1 MHLYIISLV
10 WQLPSSGQSFLFLQL
25 RMRWKTSFFLKDNNS
40 NETAKETFGFK
51 PKQHSTQIT
60 EMQCFEKDLLDMIKP
75 LKFRN
80 VQDDI
85 QSKMKH
91 DISKIKSSP
100 NVFVFADKTT
110 NLYEIPPNDYK
121 QLLHENITKT
131 CKKSTKRLENAIN
144 MEAKHIAENIKLGD
158 RIESLAHTP
167 VFITLKDHKENFR
180 IIHPCR
186 LTNPSKS
193 ELGKVS
199 RVISENV
206 NKNLVKSSK
215 VNQWRNTDSVINC
228 FNAIENKSQCF
239 FIQLNIVEFYPS
251 ISENI
256 LDNAINF
263 AKQYKDISDE
273 NLRIIKHCR
282 KSLLYDNFEPWKK
295 KDTDS
300 CFDVTMGSYDGG
312 EVCELVGI

>member
-1 MHLYIISLV
+1 MEKINFNYSLKNIPTPSRSSY
-10 WQLPSSGQSFLFLQL
+10 QLKLIDKIESVIK
-25 RMRWKTSFFLKDNNS
+25 RMRWKAFFFLKDNNS
-40 NETAKETFGFK
+40 NETARETFGFK
-51 PKQHSTQIT
+51 SKRHPAQIT
-60 EMQCFEKDLLDMIKP
+60 EMQCFEKDLLDMIKS

-80 VQDDI
+80 VQDDF

-121 QLLHENITKT
+121 RLLHENITKT
-131 CKKSTKRLENAIN
+131 YKKSTKRLENAIN
-144 MEAKHIAENIKLGD
+144 MEAKHIAENIKLDD

-167 VFITLKDHKENFR
+167 AFITLKDHKENFR
-180 IIHPCR
+180 ISHPCR
-186 LTNPSKS
+186 LINPSKS

-199 RVISENV
+199 KVILGNV
-206 NKNLVKSSK
+206 NKNLVNSLK
-215 VNQWRNTDSVINC
+215 VNQWRNTDSVINW
-228 FNAIENKSQCF
+228 FNAIENKSQFF
-239 FIQLNIVEFYPS
+239 FIQLDIVEFYPS

-263 AKQYKDISDE
+263 AKQYTGISDK
-273 NLRIIKHCR
+273 NLSIIKHCR
-282 KSLLYDNFEPWKK
+282 KSLLYNNYEPWKK

-300 CFDVTMGSYDGG
+300 CFDATMGS
-312 EVCELVGI
+312 